1 MILGTGRA
9 NEMVAEGVRAA
20 LFAMATVTAGV
31 SAATTDA
38 AGPAAAELDESAL
51 ARGAAG
57 RVNAGA
63 RRAWV

>member
-9 NEMVAEGVRAA
+9 NEMVAEGVRAS
-20 LFAMATVTAGV
+20 LFAMTAVAAGV
-31 SAATTDA
+31 SAATTHT
-38 AGPAAAELDESAL
+38 AGPAAAELNESAL